1 MIKFIYPYKDHL
13 AIGTVVENVPY
24 VDSVRSGV
32 PFEVPFFIFMSEN
45 DMILP
50 QNYDDFFF
58 DALTC
63 NFNDP
68 DGYGTGLSYEELV
81 KYNSE
86 HNIDNTETQNEINK
100 VKNRTIT
107 INMSKACLIWKDK
120 LRQDRKPLLENLDV
134 QYMRALER
142 GETESIQKIVKK
154 KEFLR
159 DITEDPRFEIASN
172 IDEIKEIVIPLNFI
186 EE

>member
-1 MIKFIYPYKDHL
+1 MIIFIHPYEDHI
-13 AIGTVVENVPY
+13 AIGAVSNNTNY

-32 PFEVPFFIFMSEN
+32 PSGIPFFIFMN
-45 DMILP
+45 DQDMIP
-50 QNYDDFFF
+50 PKSYDDIFFE
-58 DALTC
+58 ALTC

-86 HNIDNTETQNEINK
+86 HNIDNIETINEVNK

-107 INMSKACLIWKDK
+107 INMSKARLIWKDK
-120 LRQDRKPLLENLDV
+120 LRIDRKPLLENLDV

-159 DITEDPRFEIASN
+159 DVTDDPRFEIASN
-172 IDEIKEIVIPLNFI
+172 IDELKEIVIPPNFI

>member
-1 MIKFIYPYKDHL
+1 MIHFIYPYEDHI
-13 AIGTVVENVPY
+13 AIGVVSNNVNY

-32 PFEVPFFIFMSEN
+32 PSGVPFFVFMSEN
-45 DMILP
+45 DMIVP
-50 QNYDDFFF
+50 NNYDDFFF

-63 NFNDP
+63 NFSDP
-68 DGYGTGLSYEELV
+68 DGYGTGLSYEELI

-86 HNIDNTETQNEINK
+86 HNIDNIETINEINK
-100 VKNRTIT
+100 VKNRTIS
-107 INMSKACLIWKDK
+107 INMNKASLMWKDK
-120 LRQDRKPLLENLDV
+120 LRADRKPLLENLDV

-172 IDEIKEIVIPLNFI
+172 IDELKEIVIPPNFI